1 MKFIYKPSG
10 YTINQFINTYKE
22 DHNIKKL
29 CFCGRLDPMARG
41 EILILENEECKQ
53 MPKYLNNSKK
63 YNFEIILSIKTDS
76 DDPLGLIEEID
87 VIDNTFNYTTIYNN
101 ILSFI
106 NNYKIGL
113 YFQKYHI
120 FSSKRIDGKP
130 LWYYKKNNIPV
141 NIPSKKVDIFN
152 VNIHKIKT
160 YEFIEWKNLIINQI
174 NTIDKNKDFNQN
186 NIITQWK
193 NTDMNFLYSIPVD
206 ITVSSG
212 FYIRQFVRDISD
224 NINYPLLTFDINRT
238 KILI

>member
-22 DHNIKKL
+22 EHNIKKL

-41 EILILENEECKQ
+41 EILILENDECKQ

-63 YNFEIILSIKTDS
+63 YNFEIILSLKTDS
-76 DDPLGLIEEID
+76 DDPLGILEEID
-87 VIDNTFNYTTIYNN
+87 VIDNKFNYTTIYNN
-101 ILSFI
+101 ILSLI
-106 NNYKIGL
+106 NKFKNES
-113 YFQKYHI
+113 YFQKFHN

-130 LWYYKKNNIPV
+130 LWYYKKNNIQ
-141 NIPSKKVDIFN
+141 IETPSRKVDIFD
-152 VNIHKIKT
+152 VNIHNIKT
-160 YEFIEWKNLIINQI
+160 YEFIEWKNIIISQI
-174 NTIDKNKDFNQN
+174 DTIDKEKDFNQD

-212 FYIRQFVRDISD
+212 FYVRQFVRDISD